1 MKAVILAGG
10 EGTRLRPLT
19 SNQPKPMMP
28 IANVPMME
36 HIVKLLAEHGFD
48 DIVVTVAFMANHIR
62 NYFGDGSEFGVRMRY
77 ATEDAP
83 LGTAGSVRNAM
94 AELDETFLVISG
106 DVLTD
111 IDLGAIVERHKEKGA
126 FATIALKR
134 VENPVDF
141 GIVITKSDGTI
152 ERFLEKPTWGEVFSD
167 TINTGIYVL
176 DPGVFEFIPEG
187 EVVDFSGDVF
197 PEVLARGLSL
207 LGTVVD
213 GYWEDVGTLESYRT
227 AHEDLLDGRVDIEL
241 PGFQLREGVWI
252 GEGVD
257 VSPDAIIHG
266 PVLVGD
272 NSRVEAGAVLA
283 PYTVLGADVVVKSD
297 AHVERTVVHDHGYIG
312 HSARLRGAV
321 IGRANDIREHAHI
334 EEGVVIGDECFVG
347 ARAIITPGVK
357 VYPFKTVEAGAL
369 VTSSLVWGS
378 KGARTLFGRRGVRGP
393 AHVDITSEVA
403 VRLAT
408 AYGSALKKGSVVC
421 ISRDTSRVARALK
434 RAIIAGLNLSG
445 VHVMDLELSTVPVTR
460 FQVRSERAQGGISVR
475 LAPDDPDSVEI
486 RFFDETGADI
496 DETQQ
501 RKLER
506 LLYRED
512 FRRAF
517 AADIGDIMFPPRA
530 LEFYTA
536 ALEASVDGERLRQR
550 SFKVVLDYSFGAA
563 SVVLPHV
570 LGKIG
575 ASVLAVNPY
584 AATVGATVD
593 DVETRVKIMGD
604 LVRTSGS
611 DLGLVFDPDGETAVI
626 IDDEGIALTADQA
639 LLLIVELVCSTN
651 EEARIALPVSV
662 SREAERIAERH
673 GAKVIWTKLSAAHLM
688 EVAQRKGIDLAAS
701 QEGGFIW
708 PSFLPAYDA
717 AATLAHLL
725 DLLAR
730 AERPLSAILA
740 EVPESYIAHEA
751 VPTPWERKGAVM
763 REMVER
769 AKDRPTVLVDGVKI
783 LYPDGWALVLPDPEV
798 AVTHVWADAESD
810 AEARRLVAIHAG
822 QVAELSGM
830 PD

>member
-36 HIVKLLAEHGFD
+36 HVVKLLARHGFD

-62 NYFGDGSEFGVRMRY
+62 TYFGDGSELGIRMRY
-77 ATEDAP
+77 AAEETP

-111 IDLGAIVERHKEKGA
+111 VDLGAIVEQHNARRA

-141 GIVITKSDGTI
+141 GIVITRDDGQI

-197 PEVLARGLSL
+197 PAVLERGLPL

-227 AHEDLLDGRVDIEL
+227 AHENLLDGQVQLDL

-257 VSPDAIIHG
+257 ISPDAIIHG

-297 AHVERTVVHDHGYIG
+297 AHLERTVVHDHGYIG

-347 ARAIITPGVK
+347 ARAIINPGVK
-357 VYPFKTVEAGAL
+357 IYPFKTVEAGAL
-369 VTSSLVWGS
+369 VTSSIVWES
-378 KGARTLFGRRGVRGP
+378 KGARTLFGRRGVRGL
-393 AHVDITSEVA
+393 ANVDITSEVA
-403 VRLAT
+403 VRLAM
-408 AYGSALKKGSVVC
+408 AYGTALKKGSVVC
-421 ISRDTSRVARALK
+421 TSRDTSRVARALK

-475 LAPDDPDSVEI
+475 LAPDDADSVEI
-486 RFFDETGADI
+486 RFLDDKGADI
-496 DETQQ
+496 DEGQQ

-536 ALEASVDGERLRQR
+536 ALEASVNSDRLRRR

-563 SVVLPHV
+563 SVVMPHV
-570 LGKIG
+570 LSKIG

-593 DVETRVKIMGD
+593 DVETRVKVMGD

-626 IDDEGIALTADQA
+626 IDDEGVALTADQA
-639 LLLIVELVCSTN
+639 LLVIVELVCATTPN
-651 EEARIALPVSV
+651 AKIALPVSV
-662 SREAERIAERH
+662 SREAERIAQRH
-673 GAKVIWTKLSAAHLM
+673 GATVIWTKLSAAHLM
-688 EVAQRKGIDLAAS
+688 EVAQQRGVDLAAS

-730 AERPLSAILA
+730 DERTLSAILA
-740 EVPESYIAHEA
+740 GVPDSHIAHEA
-751 VPTPWERKGAVM
+751 VPTPWERKGSVM

-769 AKDRPTVLVDGVKI
+769 AKDHPTVLVDGVKI
-783 LYPDGWALVLPDPEV
+783 LYPDGWALVLPDPEI
-798 AVTHVWADAESD
+798 AVTHVWADAVSD

-822 QVAELSGM
+822 QVAELSGL

>member
-36 HIVKLLAEHGFD
+36 HIVKLLARHGFD

-62 NYFGDGSEFGVRMRY
+62 TYFGDGSELGVRMRY
-77 ATEDAP
+77 ATEEAP
-83 LGTAGSVRNAM
+83 LVTAGSVRNAM

-111 IDLGAIVERHKEKGA
+111 VDLGGIVEQHNAHQA

-141 GIVITKSDGTI
+141 GIVITRDDGQI

-176 DPGVFEFIPEG
+176 DPGVFDFIPEG

-197 PEVLARGLSL
+197 PAVLDRGLSL

-227 AHEDLLDGRVDIEL
+227 AHENLLDGLVQLDL
-241 PGFQLREGVWI
+241 PGFQLRERVWI

-257 VSPDAIIHG
+257 ISPDAIIEG

-283 PYTVLGADVVVKSD
+283 PYTVLGADVVVKAD
-297 AHVERTVVHDHGYIG
+297 AHLERTVVHDHGYIG

-347 ARAIITPGVK
+347 ARAIVSPGVK
-357 VYPFKTVEAGAL
+357 IYPFKMVEPGAL
-369 VTSSLVWGS
+369 VTSSIVWES
-378 KGARTLFGRRGVRGP
+378 KGARTLFGRRGVRGL
-393 AHVDITSEVA
+393 ANVDITSEVA
-403 VRLAT
+403 VRLAM
-408 AYGSALKKGSVVC
+408 AYGTALKKGSVVC
-421 ISRDTSRVARALK
+421 TSRDTSRVARALK
-434 RAIIAGLNLSG
+434 RALIAGLNLSG

-486 RFFDETGADI
+486 RFFDEKGADI
-496 DETQQ
+496 DEGQQ

-536 ALEASVDGERLRQR
+536 ALEASVDSDRLRQS

-563 SVVLPHV
+563 SVVMPHV
-570 LGKIG
+570 LSKIG

-584 AATVGATVD
+584 AATVLATVD

-604 LVRTSGS
+604 LVRTSGA

-626 IDDEGIALTADQA
+626 IDDEGVALTADQA
-639 LLLIVELVCSTN
+639 LLVIVDLVCSSKPN
-651 EEARIALPVSV
+651 ALIALPVSV
-662 SREAERIAERH
+662 SREAERIAQRH
-673 GAKVIWTKLSAAHLM
+673 GATVIWTKLSAAHLM
-688 EVAQRKGIDLAAS
+688 EVAQQRGVDLAAS

-730 AERPLSAILA
+730 DERSLSAILA
-740 EVPESYIAHEA
+740 GVPESHIAHEA

-769 AKDRPTVLVDGVKI
+769 AKDHETVLVDGVKI
-783 LYPDGWALVLPDPEV
+783 LYPDGWALVLPDPEI
-798 AVTHVWADAESD
+798 AVTHVWADAVSD
-810 AEARRLVAIHAG
+810 GEARRLVAIHAG

>member
-36 HIVKLLAEHGFD
+36 HIVKLLARHGFD

-62 NYFGDGSEFGVRMRY
+62 TYFGDGSEFGVRMRY
-77 ATEDAP
+77 ATEEAP
-83 LGTAGSVRNAM
+83 LGTAGSVRNAK

-111 IDLGAIVERHKEKGA
+111 VDLSAIVERHRAQKA

-141 GIVITKSDGTI
+141 GIVITRPDGTI

-176 DPGVFEFIPEG
+176 DPGVFDFIPEG
-187 EVVDFSGDVF
+187 EVVDFSNDVF
-197 PEVLARGLSL
+197 PAVLEQGLPL

-227 AHEDLLDGRVDIEL
+227 AHENLLDGQVQLDL

-283 PYTVLGADVVVKSD
+283 PYTVLGADVVVKAD
-297 AHVERTVVHDHGYIG
+297 AQLERTVVHDHGYIG

-347 ARAIITPGVK
+347 ARAIISPGVK
-357 VYPFKTVEAGAL
+357 IYPFKTVEAGAL
-369 VTSSLVWGS
+369 VTSSIVWES
-378 KGARTLFGRRGVRGP
+378 KGARTLFGRRGVRGL
-393 AHVDITSEVA
+393 ANVDITSEVA
-403 VRLAT
+403 VRLAM
-408 AYGSALKKGSVVC
+408 AYGTALKKGSVVC
-421 ISRDTSRVARALK
+421 TSRDTSRVARALK

-486 RFFDETGADI
+486 RFFDEKGADI
-496 DETQQ
+496 DEIQQ

-536 ALEASVDGERLRQR
+536 ALESSVDGERLRSR

-563 SVVLPHV
+563 SVVMPHV

-593 DVETRVKIMGD
+593 DLETRVKIMGD

-626 IDDEGIALTADQA
+626 IDDEGNALTSDQA
-639 LLLIVELVCSTN
+639 LLVIVELVCATRPN
-651 EEARIALPVSV
+651 ATIALPVSV

-673 GAKVIWTKLSAAHLM
+673 GASVIWTKLSAAHLM
-688 EVAQRKGIDLAAS
+688 EVAQQRGVDLAAS

-730 AERPLSAILA
+730 DERPLSAILA
-740 EVPESYIAHEA
+740 QVPESHIAHEA

-769 AKDRPTVLVDGVKI
+769 AKDLPTVLVDGVKI
-783 LYPDGWALVLPDPEV
+783 LYPDGWALVLPDPEI
-798 AVTHVWADAESD
+798 AITHVWADAVSD
-810 AEARRLVAIHAG
+810 VEARRLVAIHAG
-822 QVAELSGM
+822 QVAELSG
-830 PD
+830 

>member
-36 HIVKLLAEHGFD
+36 HIVKLLARHGFD

-77 ATEDAP
+77 ATEEAP

-94 AELDETFLVISG
+94 DELDETFLVISG

-111 IDLGAIVERHKEKGA
+111 VDLGAVVAQHETQQA

-134 VENPVDF
+134 VDNPVDF
-141 GIVITKSDGTI
+141 GIVITRPDGQI

-176 DPGVFEFIPEG
+176 DPGVFDFIPEG

-197 PEVLARGLSL
+197 PEVLEQGLPL

-227 AHEDLLDGRVDIEL
+227 AHEDLLDGKAGVEH
-241 PGFQLREGVWI
+241 PGFQLRERVWI
-252 GEGVD
+252 GEGVEI
-257 VSPDAIIHG
+257 SPDAILNG
-266 PVLVGD
+266 PLLIGD
-272 NSRVEAGAVLA
+272 NSRVEGGAVLGA
-283 PYTVLGADVVVKSD
+283 YTVLGADVVVKAD
-297 AHVERTVVHDHGYIG
+297 AHIERSVVHDHCYIG
-312 HSARLRGAV
+312 HSTRLRGAV
-321 IGRANDIREHAHI
+321 VGRANDIREHAHI

-347 ARAIITPGVK
+347 ARAIVNPGVK
-357 VYPFKTVEAGAL
+357 IYPFKSVEGGAL
-369 VTSSLVWGS
+369 VTSSIVWES
-378 KGARTLFGRRGVRGP
+378 KGARTLFGRRGVRGL
-393 AHVDITSEVA
+393 ANVDITSEVA
-403 VRLAT
+403 VRLAM
-408 AYGSALKKGSVVC
+408 AYGTALKKGSVVC
-421 ISRDTSRVARALK
+421 TSRDTSRVARALK

-445 VHVMDLELSTVPVTR
+445 VHVMDLELSTVPVNR
-460 FQVRSERAQGGISVR
+460 FHVRSERTQGGISVR

-486 RFFDETGADI
+486 RFLDEDGADL
-496 DETQQ
+496 DEQQQ

-517 AADIGDIMFPPRA
+517 AGEIGDITFPPRA

-536 ALEASVDGERLRQR
+536 ALESSVDSVRVRSR
-550 SFKVVLDYSFGAA
+550 SFKVVLDYSFGAT
-563 SVVLPHV
+563 SIVMPHV
-570 LGKIG
+570 LSKIG

-584 AATVGATVD
+584 AATVGATID
-593 DVETRVKIMGD
+593 DLDTRVKALGD

-611 DLGLVFDPDGETAVI
+611 DLGFVFDPDGETSVI
-626 IDDEGIALTADQA
+626 IDDEGVALTSDQA
-639 LLLIVELVCSTN
+639 LLVIVDLVCSTR
-651 EEARIALPVSV
+651 EHARIALPVSV
-662 SREAERIAERH
+662 SREAERIAQRH
-673 GAKVIWTKLSAAHLM
+673 GATVTWTKLSAAHLM

-708 PSFLPAYDA
+708 PAFLPAYDA
-717 AATLAHLL
+717 AATLTHLL

-730 AERPLSAILA
+730 DGRSLSTILA
-740 EVPESYIAHEA
+740 GVPESHIVHES

-769 AKDRPTVLVDGVKI
+769 AKDHPTVLVDGVKI
-783 LYPDGWALVLPDPEV
+783 LYPDGWALVLPDPEI
-798 AVTHVWADAESD
+798 AVTHIWADAVSE

-822 QVAELSGM
+822 QVAELSA
-830 PD
+830 

>member
-36 HIVKLLAEHGFD
+36 HIVKLLARHGFD

-62 NYFGDGSEFGVRMRY
+62 TYFGDGSELGVRMRY
-77 ATEDAP
+77 ATEEAP

-111 IDLGAIVERHKEKGA
+111 VDLGLIVEQHNARDA

-141 GIVITKSDGTI
+141 GIVITREDGQI

-197 PEVLARGLSL
+197 PAVLDRGLSL

-227 AHEDLLDGRVDIEL
+227 AHENLLDGQVELEL

-252 GEGVD
+252 GEAVE
-257 VSPDAIIHG
+257 VSPDAIIQG

-272 NSRVEAGAVLA
+272 NSRIEAGAVLA
-283 PYTVLGADVVVKSD
+283 PYTVLGADVVVKAD
-297 AHVERTVVHDHGYIG
+297 AHLERTVVHDHGYIG

-321 IGRANDIREHAHI
+321 IGRGNDIREHAHI

-347 ARAIITPGVK
+347 ARAIVSPGVK
-357 VYPFKTVEAGAL
+357 IYPFKTVEAGAL
-369 VTSSLVWGS
+369 VTSSIVWES
-378 KGARTLFGRRGVRGP
+378 KGARTLFGRRGVRGL
-393 AHVDITSEVA
+393 ANVDITSEVA
-403 VRLAT
+403 VRLAM
-408 AYGSALKKGSVVC
+408 AYGTALKKGSVVC
-421 ISRDTSRVARALK
+421 TSRDTSRVARALK

-517 AADIGDIMFPPRA
+517 AGDIGDIMFPPRA

-536 ALEASVDGERLRQR
+536 ALEASVDGDRLRSR

-563 SVVLPHV
+563 SVVMPHV

-593 DVETRVKIMGD
+593 DLDTRVKIMGD

-626 IDDEGIALTADQA
+626 IDDEGNALTSDQA
-639 LLLIVELVCSTN
+639 LLVIVELVCSTH
-651 EEARIALPVSV
+651 RTRT
-662 SREAERIAERH
+662 SRSRCR
-673 GAKVIWTKLSAAHLM
+673 
-688 EVAQRKGIDLAAS
+688 
-701 QEGGFIW
+701 
-708 PSFLPAYDA
+708 
-717 AATLAHLL
+717 
-725 DLLAR
+725 
-730 AERPLSAILA
+730 
-740 EVPESYIAHEA
+740 
-751 VPTPWERKGAVM
+751 
-763 REMVER
+763 
-769 AKDRPTVLVDGVKI
+769 
-783 LYPDGWALVLPDPEV
+783 
-798 AVTHVWADAESD
+798 
-810 AEARRLVAIHAG
+810 
-822 QVAELSGM
+822 
-830 PD
+830 

>member
-36 HIVKLLAEHGFD
+36 HIVKLLARHGFD

-62 NYFGDGSEFGVRMRY
+62 TYFGDGSEFGVRMRY
-77 ATEDAP
+77 ATEEAP

-111 IDLGAIVERHKEKGA
+111 VDLGGIIEQHESRNA

-141 GIVITKSDGTI
+141 GIVITREDGQI

-187 EVVDFSGDVF
+187 EVVDFSSDVF
-197 PEVLARGLSL
+197 PAVLDRGLPL

-227 AHEDLLDGRVDIEL
+227 AHENLLDGQVDIEM

-252 GEGVD
+252 GEGVE
-257 VSPDAIIHG
+257 VSPDAIING

-272 NSRVEAGAVLA
+272 NCRVEAGAVLA

-297 AHVERTVVHDHGYIG
+297 AHLERTVVHDHGYIG

-369 VTSSLVWGS
+369 VTSSIVWES
-378 KGARTLFGRRGVRGP
+378 KGARTLFGRRGVRGL
-393 AHVDITSEVA
+393 ANVDITSEVA
-403 VRLAT
+403 VRLAM
-408 AYGSALKKGSVVC
+408 AYGTALKKGSVVC
-421 ISRDTSRVARALK
+421 TSRDTSRVARALK

-486 RFFDETGADI
+486 RFFDDTGADI
-496 DETQQ
+496 DETDQ

-536 ALEASVDGERLRQR
+536 ALEASVDGERLRNR

-563 SVVLPHV
+563 SVVMPHV

-584 AATVGATVD
+584 AATVGATID
-593 DVETRVKIMGD
+593 DLETRVKIMGD

-626 IDDEGIALTADQA
+626 IDDEGTALSSDQA
-639 LLLIVELVCSTN
+639 LLLIVELVCATHPN
-651 EEARIALPVSV
+651 AHIALPVSV

-673 GAKVIWTKLSAAHLM
+673 GATVIWTKLSAAHLM
-688 EVAQRKGIDLAAS
+688 EVSQQRGVDLAAS

-725 DLLAR
+725 DLLALDER
-730 AERPLSAILA
+730 ALSAIVA
-740 EVPESYIAHEA
+740 QVPHSYIAHEA

-769 AKDRPTVLVDGVKI
+769 AKDHPTVLVDGVKI
-783 LYPDGWALVLPDPEV
+783 IYPDGWALVLPDPEV
-798 AVTHVWADAESD
+798 AVTHVWADAVSD

>member
-36 HIVKLLAEHGFD
+36 HIVRLLEQHGFD

-77 ATEDAP
+77 ATEEMP

-94 AELDETFLVISG
+94 VELDETFLVISG

-111 IDLGAIVERHKEKGA
+111 VDLGAIVDAHHTQRA

-141 GIVITKSDGTI
+141 GIVITKPDGSI

-176 DPGVFEFIPEG
+176 DPGVFELIPEG
-187 EVVDFSGDVF
+187 EVVDFSSDVF
-197 PEVLARGLSL
+197 PAVLDRGLRL
-207 LGTVVD
+207 FGTVVD

-227 AHEDLLDGRVDIEL
+227 VHEQLLDGRVRIDI
-241 PGFQLREGVWI
+241 PGFEVRDGVWI

-257 VSPDAIIHG
+257 VSPDAIIEG
-266 PVLVGD
+266 PVLIGD
-272 NSRVEAGAVLA
+272 NSRVESGAVLA
-283 PYTVLGADVVVKSD
+283 PYTVLGADVIVKTD
-297 AHVERTVVHDHGYIG
+297 AHIERSVVHDHGYIG
-312 HSARLRGAV
+312 TSSRLRGAV
-321 IGRANDIREHAHI
+321 IGRGNDIRGHTRI

-347 ARAIITPGVK
+347 AGAIVNAGVK
-357 VYPFKTVEAGAL
+357 IYPFKMVEEGAL
-369 VTSSLVWGS
+369 VTSSIVWES
-378 KGARTLFGRRGVRGP
+378 KGARTLFGRRGVRGL
-393 AHVDITSEVA
+393 ANVDITSEVA
-403 VRLAT
+403 LRLAL
-408 AYGSALKKGSVVC
+408 AYGTALKKGSVVC
-421 ISRDTSRVARALK
+421 TSRDTSRVARALK

-475 LAPDDPDSVEI
+475 LVPNDPDSVEI
-486 RFFDETGADI
+486 RFLAATGADI
-496 DETQQ
+496 DEAMQ
-501 RKLER
+501 RRIER

-517 AADIGDIMFPPRA
+517 AGDIGDIVFPPRA

-536 ALEASVDGERLRQR
+536 ALEASVDAERLRQR
-550 SFKVVLDYSFGAA
+550 SFKVVLDYSFGATA
-563 SVVLPHV
+563 TVLPHV

-575 ASVLAVNPY
+575 AAVLAVNPY
-584 AATVGATVD
+584 AATAGATVD
-593 DVETRVKIMGD
+593 DLETRVKSLGD
-604 LVRTSGS
+604 LVRTSGA

-626 IDDEGIALTADQA
+626 IDDEGTALSADRA
-639 LLLIVELVCSTN
+639 LLAILELVCSTRPN
-651 EEARIALPVSV
+651 ARIALPVST
-662 SREAERIAERH
+662 SREAERIVDRH
-673 GAKVIWTKLSAAHLM
+673 GASIIWTRLSAAHLM
-688 EVAQRKGIDLAAS
+688 EVAQNRAIDLAAS
-701 QEGGFIW
+701 QEGGYIW

-717 AATLAHLL
+717 VATLAQLL
-725 DLLAR
+725 DLLAK
-730 AERPLSAILA
+730 AGRPLSAVLA
-740 EVPESYIAHEA
+740 NVPEPHTAHQM

-763 REMVER
+763 RGMLER
-769 AKDRPTVLVDGVKI
+769 AEGHERVLVDGVKI
-783 LYPDGWALVLPDPEV
+783 LYPEGWALVLPDPEV
-798 AVTHVWADAESD
+798 AVTHVWADADTD

-822 QVAELSGM
+822 HVAELSI
-830 PD
+830 